1 VPAIVELT
9 PISGRGRDLLEE
21 FDSQTG
27 YLPYK
32 IIEELGARVYYL
44 EGETVETVARFK
56 AALDRV
62 EPYWERHLAFRDV
75 MTPTE

>member
-1 VPAIVELT
+1 MT